1 MLLMEYQCIQWDK
14 VNKMGKLLLLII
26 CIAMLVVFMQTES
39 SLKTLIPEVLA
50 ATGIGFIL
58 LFFKLKSK

>member
-1 MLLMEYQCIQWDK
+1 
-14 VNKMGKLLLLII
+14 MGKLLLLII
-26 CIAMLVVFMQTES
+26 CIAMLVVIMQAES
-39 SLKTLIPEVLA
+39 SLKSLIPEVLA